1 MGTSSSKQLF
11 VSGCVWRRGNGA
23 QQVLVTFYGG
33 TALHAAAA
41 HGHVGA
47 VTSLLQRG
55 AKPNIVDA
63 AGCTP
68 LHLAI
73 LHRHEDCVGQLLVS
87 LLASGAVRASAR
99 RLDLGS
105 PATAFEAASG
115 EGVQDASTTPCTP
128 FYSMADNMGNVPLLL
143 AAEMNLPSTL
153 GLLLDAGAPPDT
165 DRHPFTGDTALHIA
179 AEQGNEQCL
188 RILLER
194 GASPAIANESGQ
206 VPLHRAAAAAP
217 APEGA
222 TAQGR
227 QGHFGECVTALLEAD
242 AGSAVAKNN
251 SSATPVDV
259 ACRCDAGRDVPG
271 AAAAALVASAS
282 LEALSGPSHQ
292 NSGTALHSAVFHGR
306 AGILQALL
314 DRGVPP
320 DSRSGLGDS
329 ALHLAAERGAAA
341 LIPLLAHA
349 HANVNIQGLKHKK
362 ATPLHIAAK
371 GDQVQALQAL
381 LAAGAAVDATDRDG
395 STALHYAAAAG
406 ARRALR
412 VLLTDGQADPETE
425 NLAGHTALHFARK
438 LRSKPCI
445 AMLTDPSSVTPF
457 GGKFRARARSMAD
470 VAWAQRNAVLI
481 CSITG
486 KNLQAKLD
494 FQKAAYLAELYEMH
508 RALMPVEEIYRLQ
521 DEVYLQCSKMEF
533 GQVVQTVNERLT
545 TQLSELYQHLADI
558 DAGDMPVPASI
569 PTLPHGTTTA
579 ADTPSIGPSTHTNPE
594 MTLDMH
600 VKISAGEQEKAA
612 KLQQRQLML
621 ARTGFALW
629 LGPTQAPTPSH
640 SAGVFLRGRALPGQV
655 VGVFPGAVYN
665 SEMRQKAVDF
675 GHFANPAVQRIIL
688 PRFDDTILDVH
699 GAGADVYNPLA
710 VAHHARHPPAGVT
723 PNVMRLQYDYV
734 DDENSACLHGL
745 VADHYGHLDFP
756 RHLRPYIPNKWGSLV
771 TGAQTLH
778 SALEHGIYMKGM
790 VLVATREVLDEE
802 LFVDHRL
809 NPYTALPA
817 WYRPLDLLAAQ
828 RTWMQVAG
836 KGPEDAPHPSATA
849 AGAAQGMVEQ
859 AESEGHGQRVL
870 SETGER

>member
-1 MGTSSSKQLF
+1 MCRWCSARPATTALHEPAIAAGRHYYIRTQHIACDRQVHALSLTIDRQRWLAVAGSSK
-11 VSGCVWRRGNGA
+11 CVCQNGHEQQQAAVCEWLRVAPRQRCAAGSRDILRWRVPQDAASAGDAKALNKLLPKAHLEALNTPFPAAVDPSR
-23 QQVLVTFYGG
+23 G

-412 VLLTDGQADPETE
+412 VLLTDGQADPEIE

-457 GGKFRARARSMAD
+457 GRA
-470 VAWAQRNAVLI
+470 
-481 CSITG
+481 G
-486 KNLQAKLD
+486 
-494 FQKAAYLAELYEMH
+494 
-508 RALMPVEEIYRLQ
+508 
-521 DEVYLQCSKMEF
+521 
-533 GQVVQTVNERLT
+533 G
-545 TQLSELYQHLADI
+545 
-558 DAGDMPVPASI
+558 DA
-569 PTLPHGTTTA
+569 
-579 ADTPSIGPSTHTNPE
+579 
-594 MTLDMH
+594 
-600 VKISAGEQEKAA
+600 
-612 KLQQRQLML
+612 
-621 ARTGFALW
+621 
-629 LGPTQAPTPSH
+629 
-640 SAGVFLRGRALPGQV
+640 
-655 VGVFPGAVYN
+655 
-665 SEMRQKAVDF
+665 
-675 GHFANPAVQRIIL
+675 
-688 PRFDDTILDVH
+688 
-699 GAGADVYNPLA
+699 
-710 VAHHARHPPAGVT
+710 
-723 PNVMRLQYDYV
+723 
-734 DDENSACLHGL
+734 
-745 VADHYGHLDFP
+745 
-756 RHLRPYIPNKWGSLV
+756 
-771 TGAQTLH
+771 
-778 SALEHGIYMKGM
+778 
-790 VLVATREVLDEE
+790 
-802 LFVDHRL
+802 
-809 NPYTALPA
+809 
-817 WYRPLDLLAAQ
+817 AAQ
-828 RTWMQVAG
+828 
-836 KGPEDAPHPSATA
+836 
-849 AGAAQGMVEQ
+849 
-859 AESEGHGQRVL
+859 
-870 SETGER
+870 